1 MAASSAAVK
10 WNNQWWDEVVH
21 KKEALEPMVTTK
33 EGNRYKTDTEVEVK
47 QLRRAL
53 LNIRRSVVS
62 LVHELDQKCPGSEAE
77 DIVTRHACALQH
89 YIDTLT

>member
-1 MAASSAAVK
+1 MAASAKQAG
-10 WNNQWWDEVVH
+10 WNNQWWTEVVH

-33 EGNRYKTDTEVEVK
+33 AGNRYKTDAEEEVK

-62 LVHELDQKCPGSEAE
+62 LVQELDQKCPGSEAE

>member
-1 MAASSAAVK
+1 
-10 WNNQWWDEVVH
+10 
-21 KKEALEPMVTTK
+21 MVTTK
-33 EGNRYKTDTEVEVK
+33 EGNRYKTDAEVEVK